1 MRVHCTLSSGGEI
14 TAGALPDAGYDIV
27 VTVTDDAK
35 GNTDEGKLTVTVTG
49 ESWVIWG
56 HDEGILNGVDTLF
69 GIPSSGLSSDGNTEQ

>member
-49 ESWVIWG
+49 ES
-56 HDEGILNGVDTLF
+56 
-69 GIPSSGLSSDGNTEQ
+69 